1 MNLIAHLVGLNQFLL
16 YLIIVVAC
24 LLVVLVCSLA
34 ASRLVDNET
43 RQGHNEIAG
52 YILTT
57 VGAIYGVF
65 LAFLTVIVWQNYDDA
80 ASNAAR
86 EASVALALYR
96 NVDLYPDQEQARKV
110 TDSLSAYVRSVIT
123 DIFPAMARMT
133 RSPVTEQAMGQLWAE
148 IRTISPRNLQEQMI
162 FQEILQSNNKLAT
175 LRVERLMQANTPK
188 LSSFMRHTLIMG
200 AIITLISA
208 LVFGAENFWWH
219 FTLTSLLAILL
230 ATIFLVLFE
239 LGHPYASR
247 IGITPTD
254 YVEVLHIIESL
265 KK

>member
-1 MNLIAHLVGLNQFLL
+1 MNIMDHLVGLNQFLV
-16 YLIIVVAC
+16 YVIILVAC
-24 LLVVLVCSLA
+24 LLLVLLCSLA
-34 ASRLVDNET
+34 TSRLVDNKT
-43 RQGHNEIAG
+43 RRGHNEIAG

-65 LAFLTVIVWQNYDDA
+65 LAFLTIIVWQNYDDA

-96 NVDLYPDQEQARKV
+96 NVDLYPDQEQVRKV
-110 TDSLSAYVRSVIT
+110 TDGLLAYVRSVIT
-123 DIFPAMARMT
+123 DEFPAMARMT
-133 RSPVTEQAMGQLWAE
+133 RSPVTDQVAGQLWAG

-162 FQEILQSNNKLAT
+162 FQEILQYHNKLAT
-175 LRVERLMQANTPK
+175 LRVERLMQANNPK
-188 LSSFMRHTLIMG
+188 LSGFMRNTLIMG
-200 AIITLISA
+200 AIITLLSA
-208 LVFGAENFWWH
+208 LLFGAESFWWH
-219 FTLTSLLAILL
+219 LTLTSLLAILL

-247 IGITPTD
+247 IRITPGD
-254 YVEVLHIIESL
+254 YVEVLNIIEGL